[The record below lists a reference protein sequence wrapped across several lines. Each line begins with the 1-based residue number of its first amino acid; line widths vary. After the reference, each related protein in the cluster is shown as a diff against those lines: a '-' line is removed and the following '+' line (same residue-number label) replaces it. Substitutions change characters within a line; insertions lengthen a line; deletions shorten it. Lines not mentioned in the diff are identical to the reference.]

1 MFEALVKPQ
10 RCRVVLRG
18 LSGMSPHWVC
28 NMRILCFC
36 GRRVTNYKTQWLARA
51 LLLCAMSRAGVKA
64 LGRTG
69 SVTVASF
76 AQAFPDS
83 KAWFRKLAIKGKTS
97 TLRAFFTSL
106 KYDGRPEFFSMF
118 ACLLGNAT
126 LWVKPSWLRRHS
138 KLLQAAMKA
147 FASRNG
153 FMGVPA
159 LCVKDVLS
167 GEGS

>member
-1 MFEALVKPQ
+1 MSCF
-10 RCRVVLRG
+10 
-18 LSGMSPHWVC
+18 LS
-28 NMRILCFC
+28 
-36 GRRVTNYKTQWLARA
+36 RRRANYKTQWLARA

-69 SVTVASF
+69 SITVASF
-76 AQAFPDS
+76 SQAFPDS
-83 KAWFRKLAIKGKTS
+83 KAWFEKLAIKGNKS
-97 TLRAFFTSL
+97 SLSDFFASL

-126 LWVKPSWLRRHS
+126 LWVKPSWLRKHS
-138 KLLQAAMKA
+138 KSLQAAMKA
-147 FASRNG
+147 FASQNG

-159 LCVKDVLS
+159 LCVKDVLP

>member
-1 MFEALVKPQ
+1 MWDAFRAGV
-10 RCRVVLRG
+10 RG
-18 LSGMSPHWVC
+18 PGRGHSGGHLIGFAHMS
-28 NMRILCFC
+28 CFL
-36 GRRVTNYKTQWLARA
+36 GRPRANYTTQFLARA
-51 LLLCAMSRAGVKA
+51 LLLGAMSRAGVRA

-69 SVTVASF
+69 DVTVASF

-83 KAWFRKLAIKGKTS
+83 KAWFRKLAIKGNTS

-126 LWVKPSWLRRHS
+126 LWVKPSWLRKHS

-147 FASRNG
+147 YASQNG

-167 GEGS
+167 GAGS